1 MDFTVIKENLENLGY
16 KVSCFETAKAAADYL
31 DSQIDD
37 KSVGFGGSVT
47 LDHMGLYE
55 MLSKHNDVR
64 WHWRIQDGKSMNDM
78 RDVAARAEIYIS
90 SVNGMAETGEIIN
103 IDGTGNRVAAICY
116 GHKKVYLV
124 AGKNKIEKDFD
135 RALWRARNIAAPL
148 NAKRL
153 EMKTPCA
160 AAGDKCYNCKSPA
173 RICRE
178 LSVLWQKPLG
188 AEYEVVLI
196 NEELGF

>member
-1 MDFTVIKENLENLGY
+1 MDFTVIKTNLESLGY
-16 KVSCFETAKAAADYL
+16 KVSCFETATEAADYL
-31 DSQIDD
+31 DAQIDH

-47 LDHMGLYE
+47 LDQMGLYE
-55 MLSKHNDVR
+55 KLSEHNDVR
-64 WHWRIQDGKSMNDM
+64 WHWKIPEGKTAKDM
-78 RDVAARAEIYIS
+78 LDMARTTEIYIS

-103 IDGTGNRVAAICY
+103 IDGNGNRVAAICF
-116 GHKKVYLV
+116 GHKKVYLA

-153 EMKTPCA
+153 EKKTPCA
-160 AAGDKCYNCKSPA
+160 AKADKCYNCKSPA

-178 LSVLWQKPLG
+178 LSVLWQKPSG